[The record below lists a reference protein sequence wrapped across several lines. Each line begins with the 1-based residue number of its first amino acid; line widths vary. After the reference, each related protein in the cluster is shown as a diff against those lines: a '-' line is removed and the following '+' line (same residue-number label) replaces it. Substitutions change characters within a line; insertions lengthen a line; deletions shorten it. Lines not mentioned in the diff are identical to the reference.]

1 MVRCERF
8 CFFFFYLFAGQNT
21 KNKHCSGLEG
31 WRGWKLI
38 AEVSRAWPGWGLG
51 AHLTWLLGLLQ
62 VDARALSPVLGLP
75 LRHWVLKGSPQ
86 MRARSACNCAL
97 RLRSL
102 PRACYMHMP
111 NVCCCARPISCFYY
125 RVALSMGCV
134 LIDLWRGGCGIEFH
148 ALKAG

>member
-125 RVALSMGCV
+125 RVALSMGCI
-134 LIDLWRGGCGIEFH
+134 LIDYGGVAV
-148 ALKAG
+148 ALSSMH